1 MKLFIDPGHGGKDP
15 GATGNALVE
24 KTLNLA
30 VALAME
36 AQLQRSG
43 IDVMLSRY
51 VDEDV
56 TLQQRTDRANA
67 WGADIFLS
75 IHHNGFS
82 DSTARGIE
90 TYYSTRPGECKQL
103 ADTVQKALC
112 ATFSMPNRGVK
123 TKLNS
128 AGMDWYHV
136 LRESRAS
143 VAVITESGFVTSPA
157 DAELL
162 KQPDFPRRQAEAL
175 AGAIKA
181 LCGRQAVT
189 EIEKLQL
196 QVNELTNR
204 VDNVYK
210 FLENLNKIIPLKY

>member
-15 GATGNALVE
+15 GATGNGLVE

-30 VALAME
+30 VALALE

-43 IDVMLSRY
+43 IEVMLSRY
-51 VDEDV
+51 VDEEV
-56 TLQQRTDRANA
+56 SLRQRTDKANV

-82 DSTARGIE
+82 DPSARGIE
-90 TYYSTRPGECKQL
+90 TYYSVRPGESKQL

-112 ATFSMPNRGVK
+112 ATLSLPNRGVK
-123 TKLNS
+123 TKVNS
-128 AGMDWYHV
+128 VGRDWYHV

-162 KQPDFPRRQAEAL
+162 KQPDFPRRQAEVL
-175 AGAIKA
+175 AGVIKA
-181 LCGRQAVT
+181 LYGQDMP
-189 EIEKLQL
+189 EIKKLQS
-196 QVNELTNR
+196 QVKALTDR
-204 VDNVYK
+204 VDSLYK
-210 FLENLNKIIPLKY
+210 LLEDASKKLFR